1 MEVHTAGSGPGN
13 VDNFLVVLQ
22 CAFRMR
28 EHVCMENTA
37 STGLLSIATVVTLP
51 SKLVSWLDIHERQ
64 GLNLT
69 CQHAV
74 IHEL

>member
-1 MEVHTAGSGPGN
+1 
-13 VDNFLVVLQ
+13 
-22 CAFRMR
+22 MR
-28 EHVCMENTA
+28 KYVCMENT
-37 STGLLSIATVVTLP
+37 SPTDLLSIAAMVTLP
-51 SKLVSWLDIHERQ
+51 SKLASWLDIHERQ